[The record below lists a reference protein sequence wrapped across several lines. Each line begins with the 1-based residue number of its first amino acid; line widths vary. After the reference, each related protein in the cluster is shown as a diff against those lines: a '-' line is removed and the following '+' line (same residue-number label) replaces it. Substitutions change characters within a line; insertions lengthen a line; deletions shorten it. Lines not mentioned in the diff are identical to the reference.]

1 MIILYSFYKQIH
13 WMTFSFI
20 PNFYFLEKNKLLEFK
35 DTTIYKNIKKNH
47 MKLGYKSVYIYLI
60 KTRH

>member
-13 WMTFSFI
+13 WMTFSLI

-35 DTTIYKNIKKNH
+35 DTTIYKNIKKH
-47 MKLGYKSVYIYLI
+47 ETWL
-60 KTRH
+60 